1 MGNGSE
7 VWGREE
13 SFPTGR
19 LGTKTKRPELGLSHK
34 AFSRSALLQV
44 LLNDRIGA
52 QLFQVNGTA
61 VPYDITFR
69 PFSNN
74 YRWHNLYPLAVGQFR
89 ER

>member
-1 MGNGSE
+1 MGQ
-7 VWGREE
+7 VWH
-13 SFPTGR
+13 
-19 LGTKTKRPELGLSHK
+19 KTKRPGLGLSHK

-74 YRWHNLYPLAVGQFR
+74 YRWHNLYPLAVGQVR